1 MPFGWNK
8 TKRPSTSRKK
18 DSAEAKKEQSQSG
31 EMTAMAS
38 QVGNSGMAEILS
50 ASSGPESAVQPFG
63 SAVSEELD
71 QVMKSRA
78 DRLIHRGTS
87 QRASA
92 APVPYNLDLDGP
104 TAPSQASGGG
114 RSASSGLSRF
124 SLDLD
129 QPVVQ
134 PAGPVPTGQGREE
147 EGIAHSVSPTL
158 SRFNVDLD
166 EPVQN
171 PTVAPASQEQSPAGA
186 AKTPAESGEEKFG
199 TFVSLRE
206 QLLQSEK
213 GGIGGNS
220 SRFNAVDHSIGQ
232 VVDLMN
238 QPLSGEPQK
247 DQEAFNGLVSAYA
260 RLLEACDVYTGRNA
274 HTSSGRARQDIVR
287 QIKSQAEQDFSHLR
301 DFSDRMSSLPPE
313 QRPKTMVEALGMART
328 RVLTLKEG
336 KESDLKHVGG
346 AVSYIGVLET
356 GSLTDEKASGFFKK
370 GETFDLKQSDVE
382 RYIQTCL

>member
-18 DSAEAKKEQSQSG
+18 DFAEAKKEQSQSG

-186 AKTPAESGEEKFG
+186 AKTPAESGKEKFG

-213 GGIGGNS
+213 GDVV
-220 SRFNAVDHSIGQ
+220 RRRPRRCRHS
-232 VVDLMN
+232 
-238 QPLSGEPQK
+238 
-247 DQEAFNGLVSAYA
+247 
-260 RLLEACDVYTGRNA
+260 
-274 HTSSGRARQDIVR
+274 
-287 QIKSQAEQDFSHLR
+287 
-301 DFSDRMSSLPPE
+301 
-313 QRPKTMVEALGMART
+313 
-328 RVLTLKEG
+328 
-336 KESDLKHVGG
+336 
-346 AVSYIGVLET
+346 AVSPGYRFLH
-356 GSLTDEKASGFFKK
+356 
-370 GETFDLKQSDVE
+370 
-382 RYIQTCL
+382 